1 MLPVEIWKQDPSVA
15 TKMFIGPQPIVRVRL
30 DPYRELAD
38 ADRTNNIYP
47 PEVIAGRFGLVT
59 RGGGGNPMQADEN
72 QSGRRSIE
80 TVARQ
85 ISVQLIPLWDELDP
99 EDRTSPL
106 SVAGRLL
113 ESLDPELLV
122 DPWGHPLTLEFSA
135 SEEIE
140 RGSEA
145 VLLTI
150 RSSGQDKEAGSGDD
164 VALSILADGRIVDAT
179 LIENREN

>member
-1 MLPVEIWKQDPSVA
+1 
-15 TKMFIGPQPIVRVRL
+15 
-30 DPYRELAD
+30 
-38 ADRTNNIYP
+38 
-47 PEVIAGRFGLVT
+47 
-59 RGGGGNPMQADEN
+59 MQADEN

-145 VLLTI
+145 VLVTI